1 MAEIM
6 ALQQERQEQN
16 RKAFSKLILPIAIF
30 GIVTVV
36 ISFVVFI
43 GILIAFVF

>member
-6 ALQQERQEQN
+6 AFRQERQEQN

-30 GIVTVV
+30 GIVILV
-36 ISFVVFI
+36 ISFVVII

>member
-1 MAEIM
+1 M

-16 RKAFSKLILPIAIF
+16 RKAISKIILPIAIF
-30 GIVTVV
+30 GIVILV
-36 ISFVVFI
+36 ISFVVII